1 MNIGKIKNFLLKLLK
16 LLGYLVIAFVCL
28 CVAFLVYYIISSQI
42 HANDEDYKPAISIY
56 TIVSPSMTPV
66 INVYDVVVN
75 TRVNDPENIQ
85 VGDIITYVSKAP
97 TSEGMTI
104 THRVVAIAKADDG
117 TIEFMTQGDNNS
129 EPDSLYVRYDQV
141 IGKEILIIP
150 VIGRLQFLLANQKG
164 WLFLL
169 LIPISIYVL
178 FEIYKLIDL
187 FGLRKKVNTI
197 VGTTEESFI
206 ERKKEQKQQEIE
218 RKIAIKEELKLET
231 QYKDSLIRSEK
242 EPVGFL
248 ESYNESTY
256 SVAKNKY
263 IKTPT
268 ETKQV
273 KVKNTEI
280 PVKVSSGKVEPVKEK
295 VEKVEK
301 PEKVEIELPK
311 IKENPYV
318 INKPIEILDTD
329 ELTSK
334 IKEYDT
340 KIEKLDK
347 MIADIEK
354 IPVPEKKEKAEI
366 VEKDNYLS
374 KKKIKVKAVEPTK
387 NQKKPAPTR
396 RKKKV
401 EEPKTEFKP
410 SLTQTI
416 ELTQITNL
424 ENKRMKV
431 ERPVTEDIKVVRER
445 DLAKEEK
452 EKKPTKKKLNLN
464 PKEIKTVSRK
474 TTKKAVEVEVEKKVT
489 PKVEVTTKEV
499 LPPKV
504 TVEINRNQVAP
515 KKEVNITEEKVT
527 ERKIDL
533 STREVPTE
541 TTIEINRRINQVQ
554 PRKTTKTTEYEEE
567 SNKKVKVELNRDFER
582 NVETTEKK
590 KYPPLIEIRKVR

>member
-1 MNIGKIKNFLLKLLK
+1 MNIGKIKKFLLKLLK
-16 LLGYLVIAFVCL
+16 LLGYLVIAFVCF

-42 HANDEDYKPAISIY
+42 HANDEDYKPAVSIY

-75 TRVNDPENIQ
+75 TRVSDPNDVQ

-104 THRVVAIAKADDG
+104 THRVVAITKAEDG
-117 TIEFMTQGDNNS
+117 TVEYMTQGDNNS

-141 IGKEILIIP
+141 IGKEIFVIP
-150 VIGRLQFLLANQKG
+150 LIGRLQFLLANQKG

-187 FGLRKKVNTI
+187 FGLRKKVNNI
-197 VGTTEESFI
+197 VGTTEESYI
-206 ERKKEQKQQEIE
+206 ERKKEQKQLEIA
-218 RKIAIKEELKLET
+218 RKNAIKEELKLET

-242 EPVGFL
+242 ESAGFL
-248 ESYNESTY
+248 EAYNETIY
-256 SVAKNKY
+256 TVAKNKY
-263 IKTPT
+263 IKPVKEEKT
-268 ETKQV
+268 TKT
-273 KVKNTEI
+273 KTTEI
-280 PVKVSSGKVEPVKEK
+280 PVQVSTGKVEPVKEK
-295 VEKVEK
+295 LEKVEKVEKVEK
-301 PEKVEIELPK
+301 PEIELPK
-311 IKENPYV
+311 IKENPFV

-329 ELTSK
+329 ELTTK

-354 IPVPEKKEKAEI
+354 IPVPEKKAKAEI
-366 VEKDNYLS
+366 VEKDNYLT

-387 NQKKPAPTR
+387 NQKKPAPTK

-401 EEPKTEFKP
+401 EEPKIEFKP

-431 ERPVTEDIKVVRER
+431 ERPETEDIKVVRER
-445 DLAKEEK
+445 DLAPKE

-464 PKEIKTVSRK
+464 PNKIKTVTRK
-474 TTKKAVEVEVEKKVT
+474 TTKKTEVEVEKNVT
-489 PKVEVTTKEV
+489 PKVETKEV

-504 TVEINRNQVAP
+504 TIEINRNQTTP
-515 KKEVNITEEKVT
+515 KKEVEKVIEPIP
-527 ERKIDL
+527 ERKIEV
-533 STREVPTE
+533 TKEEVPTE
-541 TTIEINRRINQVQ
+541 TTIEINRRINQV
-554 PRKTTKTTEYEEE
+554 PSRKVTKTTTNYEEE
-567 SNKKVKVELNRDFER
+567 SNKKVKVELNREF
-582 NVETTEKK
+582 EKK
-590 KYPPLIEIRKVR
+590 C

>member
-1 MNIGKIKNFLLKLLK
+1 MNIGKIKKFLLKLLK
-16 LLGYLVIAFVCL
+16 LLGYLVIAFVCF

-42 HANDEDYKPAISIY
+42 HANDEDYKPAVSIY

-75 TRVNDPENIQ
+75 TRVNDPNDVQ

-104 THRVVAIAKADDG
+104 THRVVAIAKAEDG
-117 TIEFMTQGDNNS
+117 TIEYMTQGDNNS

-141 IGKEILIIP
+141 IGKEIFVIP
-150 VIGRLQFLLANQKG
+150 LIGRLQFLLANQKG

-187 FGLRKKVNTI
+187 FGLRKKVNNI
-197 VGTTEESFI
+197 VGTTEESYI
-206 ERKKEQKQQEIE
+206 ERKKEQKQLEIE
-218 RKIAIKEELKLET
+218 RKNAIKEELKLET

-242 EPVGFL
+242 ESAGFL
-248 ESYNESTY
+248 ETYNETIY
-256 SVAKNKY
+256 TVAKNKY
-263 IKTPT
+263 IKPVK
-268 ETKQV
+268 EEKQV
-273 KVKNTEI
+273 KTKTTEI
-280 PVKVSSGKVEPVKEK
+280 PVQVSTGKVEPVKEK

-301 PEKVEIELPK
+301 NEKVEKTEIELPK
-311 IKENPYV
+311 IKENPFV

-329 ELTSK
+329 ELTTK

-354 IPVPEKKEKAEI
+354 IPVPEKKAKAEI
-366 VEKDNYLS
+366 VEKDNYLT

-387 NQKKPAPTR
+387 NQKKPAPTK

-401 EEPKTEFKP
+401 EEPKIEFKP

-431 ERPVTEDIKVVRER
+431 ERPETEDIKVVRER
-445 DLAKEEK
+445 DLAPKE

-464 PKEIKTVSRK
+464 PNKIKTVTRK
-474 TTKKAVEVEVEKKVT
+474 TTKKTEVEVEKKVT
-489 PKVEVTTKEV
+489 PKVETKEV

-504 TVEINRNQVAP
+504 TIEINRNQTTP
-515 KKEVNITEEKVT
+515 KKEVEKVIEPIP
-527 ERKIDL
+527 ERKI
-533 STREVPTE
+533 EVPTE
-541 TTIEINRRINQVQ
+541 TTIEINRRMNQV
-554 PRKTTKTTEYEEE
+554 PSRKVTKTTTNYEEE

-582 NVETTEKK
+582 NVEEPEKK